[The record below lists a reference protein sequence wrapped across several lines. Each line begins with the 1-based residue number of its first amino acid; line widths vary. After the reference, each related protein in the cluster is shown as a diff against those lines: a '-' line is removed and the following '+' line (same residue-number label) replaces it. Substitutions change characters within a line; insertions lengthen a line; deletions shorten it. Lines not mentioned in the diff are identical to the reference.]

1 MNRKILFYDK
11 INKDNKLKEAQIK
24 LLSDKNIR
32 NKFTIDTIE
41 KYIKIKNLSDKNKF
55 LINLM

>member
-32 NKFTIDTIE
+32 NKINLDILE

-55 LINLM
+55 LINLK